1 MREENWLEING
12 QKIFYRDIGK
22 GICTVLIHGF
32 AEDGRIWDKQIDS
45 LKNDFRL
52 IIPDLPGSGRSIMD
66 SHGPNAKDPLTM
78 EDYAHL
84 IKGLLDKEKID
95 SCILIGHSMGGYI
108 TLAFAEK
115 YPEILAGFALVH
127 STAYADSEEKKAL
140 RQKSIEFI
148 QKNGSTDFIRQ
159 SSPNLFSDFTQKN
172 RPEII
177 EEIIERYDN
186 FRPES
191 LVSYYK
197 AMILRSDRTELLGS
211 FKRPIMFIIGEKD
224 NIVPLEDSLKLSHL
238 PTISYIHI
246 LENTGHMGML
256 ESTPELNKYLKDFI
270 TKVGV

>member
-1 MREENWLEING
+1 MPEENWLEING
-12 QKIFYRDIGK
+12 QKICYRDIGR

-32 AEDGRIWDKQIDS
+32 AEDGRIWDKQIDA
-45 LKNDFRL
+45 LKNDYRL

-66 SHGPNAKDPLTM
+66 SHGPNAKNPLTM
-78 EDYAHL
+78 EDYASL

-115 YPEILAGFALVH
+115 YPEMLAGFALVH

-140 RQKSIEFI
+140 RQKSIGFI
-148 QKNGSTDFIRQ
+148 QKNGSADFIRQ
-159 SSPNLFSDFTQKN
+159 STPNLFSDFTQKN

-186 FRPES
+186 FKPES
-191 LVSYYK
+191 LVSYYE
-197 AMILRSDRTELLGS
+197 AMILRPDRAGLLKN

-224 NIVPLEDSLKLSHL
+224 NIVPLEDSLRLSHL

-270 TKVGV
+270 IKVGV